1 MEKITNG
8 LSLEIKHFDNK
19 RLLNIQRN
27 NSFQINDTN
36 NSKHVEKADSL
47 MISSEAKVLA
57 EEERKDSLRNALHGI
72 ITGDSYSSAVNDQD
86 TIDHQIEELQKQIQE
101 VLNQIQKL
109 RANKNEDV
117 DEEIKILEVK
127 LMNLNAQLMEL
138 FNQKLE
144 QLEASGS

>member
-8 LSLEIKHFDNK
+8 LRLDIKPFDNM
-19 RLLNIQRN
+19 RSFNNQRN
-27 NSFQINDTN
+27 NSFQINDVN
-36 NSKHVEKADSL
+36 NSKYVEKADSL

-72 ITGDSYSSAVNDQD
+72 VTGDSYSSTVNGQD
-86 TIDHQIEELQKQIQE
+86 TIDRQIEELQKQIQE

-109 RANKNEDV
+109 RANKSEEV

-127 LMNLNAQLMEL
+127 LMNLNNQLMEL
-138 FNQKLE
+138 FIQKLE

>member
-8 LSLEIKHFDNK
+8 LHLEIKPFDNM
-19 RLLNIQRN
+19 RSLNNQRN

-47 MISSEAKVLA
+47 MISSEAKGLA
-57 EEERKDSLRNALHGI
+57 EEERKDSLRNALRGI
-72 ITGDSYSSAVNDQD
+72 VTGDSYSSTVNDQD
-86 TIDHQIEELQKQIQE
+86 TIDRQIEKLQKQIQE

-109 RANKNEDV
+109 RANKSEEA
-117 DEEIKILEVK
+117 DEKIKILEVK
-127 LMNLNAQLMEL
+127 LMNLNNQLMEL
-138 FNQKLE
+138 FIQKLE